1 MTTSILI
8 TAIASTLSLIAGGAI
23 AWIFIKQMI
32 IRQNRELIQN
42 AEKEGEAIKKEKIL
56 QAKEKFLQLKAE
68 HEKTI
73 IEKNRQV
80 AELEARSRDR
90 EKEYQKKKEE
100 IRRKEGELQSMRENL
115 NNQMLILNRKQEDVD
130 KFHKR
135 QVEQLEALSGLTAE
149 EAKKLLIESLKA
161 EAQTDAMAHIKDIVD
176 EARLN
181 ASKEAK
187 KVIIQTIQRVAAEE
201 AINNSITVF
210 NLESEE
216 MKGRIIGREGRNI
229 QALEAVTGVEIIID
243 DTPNAIILSCF
254 DPLRRELARLALHQL
269 VSDGRIHPARIEEVI
284 AKTQRILDEEI
295 MEIGKRTV
303 IDLGIHGLHP
313 DLIRL
318 VGKMKYRT
326 SYGQNLLQHSRETAN
341 LCSIMASELGLN
353 DKFAK
358 RAGLLHDIG
367 KVAEDQESPHA
378 LVGMRLA
385 EKHRENPEI
394 CNAIGAHHEEI
405 EMTSVISPIVLICD
419 AISGS
424 RPGARREVMDQYAK
438 RLKDMENIATSYQGV
453 MKSYAIQAGRELRV
467 IVQSEQVS
475 DQQSENIALGISQRI
490 QKEMT
495 YPGQVKVTVI
505 REKRAVAV
513 AK

>member
-1 MTTSILI
+1 MLI